1 MKQMKRHF
9 VSLAMGLTVATS
21 IVSSARAQDK
31 EAPRELRAAEA
42 WVYVGAWTLK
52 PEGGAASMEL
62 RLASDGRELS
72 AEIAMEAG
80 AAPRRIDRMM
90 KTETGISLHFTAAGE
105 GERIEPRTLSLQP
118 DGPGLA
124 GALTRGDNE
133 TSANIIADRKSGS
146 ALLTDTT
153 ADRSRGRS
161 SRAAHRIGAGRQIAV
176 EFPPLPAPA
185 GDLSESREEYAALD
199 RIRPGQTL
207 TIESGAAMRLRT
219 DADLHFGETKI
230 PRGNVAADYPGVYS
244 LWLKRVEAGWRL
256 VFNNEADIW
265 GTQHNPKADAAE
277 VRLTEEIVDH
287 HFDRM
292 QVDMTEQEDGRIS
305 LSLSWGSR
313 VWGVAF
319 SIAPRL

>member
-1 MKQMKRHF
+1 
-9 VSLAMGLTVATS
+9 
-21 IVSSARAQDK
+21 
-31 EAPRELRAAEA
+31 
-42 WVYVGAWTLK
+42 
-52 PEGGAASMEL
+52 
-62 RLASDGRELS
+62 
-72 AEIAMEAG
+72 
-80 AAPRRIDRMM
+80 
-90 KTETGISLHFTAAGE
+90 
-105 GERIEPRTLSLQP
+105 
-118 DGPGLA
+118 
-124 GALTRGDNE
+124 
-133 TSANIIADRKSGS
+133 
-146 ALLTDTT
+146 
-153 ADRSRGRS
+153 
-161 SRAAHRIGAGRQIAV
+161 
-176 EFPPLPAPA
+176 
-185 GDLSESREEYAALD
+185 
-199 RIRPGQTL
+199 
-207 TIESGAAMRLRT
+207 
-219 DADLHFGETKI
+219 LHFGETKI